1 MARKLW
7 CVLVEDFDSL
17 HPSDYYRD
25 QYVFDSSDNLMLSVF
40 TTERFA
46 RDAAQQLAIK
56 HPGKDVHVFTP
67 SYGYTAEPR
76 PIESKVWT
84 PDGKFIPGTPE

>member
-7 CVLVEDFDSL
+7 CVLVEDFDSMY
-17 HPSDYYRD
+17 PSEHFRD
-25 QYVFDSSDNLMLSVF
+25 QFVFNEHNNNMLSVF
-40 TTERFA
+40 TTERTA

-67 SYGYTAEPR
+67 VYGYTSTPR
-76 PIESKVWT
+76 PVESKVWT
-84 PDGKFIPGTPE
+84 TDGKFIPGTPE